1 MKTALGDVWMRV
13 PPLEAADVPR
23 VPAEDD
29 IRLSL
34 SRIVAHPLFAKSIK
48 LQRFL
53 TYVVEE
59 ALAGRAERLK
69 AYNIAT
75 VALGRAD
82 SFDPSQDPIVRVE
95 ASRLRRALTA
105 YYASDGMHDHVRIL
119 LNAGSYQPLFEFT
132 GHDAVSSD
140 AQLATRKQAG
150 GMFADERAAN
160 SMSSRE
166 RFLLGLVVLL
176 FLITFCNTAML
187 TLTVQKL
194 DEVERAMGLQSAA
207 VPRFEVP

>member
-1 MKTALGDVWMRV
+1 MKIALDEAWMRLR
-13 PPLEAADVPR
+13 PLEAVVPPT
-23 VPAEDD
+23 PAEGD
-29 IRLSL
+29 IRLAL
-34 SRIVAHPLFAKSIK
+34 ARIVSHPLFAKSIK

-75 VALGRAD
+75 VALGRPD

-95 ASRLRRALTA
+95 ASRLRRALSA
-105 YYASDGMHDHVRIL
+105 YYAGDGVQDHVRIL
-119 LNAGSYQPLFEFT
+119 LNAGSYQPLFELSGQDANAT
-132 GHDAVSSD
+132 EAHSGPHQLLSRQSADQRSRHD
-140 AQLATRKQAG
+140 
-150 GMFADERAAN
+150 
-160 SMSSRE
+160 MSSRE
-166 RFLLGLVVLL
+166 RILLGLVVLL

-194 DEVERAMGLQSAA
+194 DEVERAMGL
-207 VPRFEVP
+207 VPATQTRFTVP

>member
-1 MKTALGDVWMRV
+1 MKIALDEAWARLR
-13 PPLEAADVPR
+13 PLEVIVPC

-29 IRLSL
+29 IRFSL
-34 SRIVAHPLFAKSIK
+34 ARIVAHPIFAKSVK

-53 TYVVEE
+53 IYVVEE

-75 VALGRAD
+75 VALGRPD

-105 YYASDGMHDHVRIL
+105 YYAGEGMNDHVRIM
-119 LNAGSYQPLFEFT
+119 LNAGSYQPLFTFT
-132 GHDAVSSD
+132 NRDTTSSELH
-140 AQLATRKQAG
+140 QTSQQMLSTHSTVGR
-150 GMFADERAAN
+150 FTSE
-160 SMSSRE
+160 MSSRE
-166 RFLLGLVVLL
+166 RVLLGLVVLL

-194 DEVERAMGLQSAA
+194 DEVERAITVTPSAIR
-207 VPRFEVP
+207 RFDGP